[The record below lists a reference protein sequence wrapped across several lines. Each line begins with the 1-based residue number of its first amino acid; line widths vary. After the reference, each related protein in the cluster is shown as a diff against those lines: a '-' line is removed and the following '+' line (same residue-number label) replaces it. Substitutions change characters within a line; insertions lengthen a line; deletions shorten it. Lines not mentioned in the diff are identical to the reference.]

1 MMKTRHPHIS
11 CGKLLL
17 PALTSACLL
26 TACHTPYLIKDV
38 SRTRILIDKNYDA
51 RPDATAET
59 FISPYRLKVDSIM
72 KPIVGKT
79 AHPMQATKPESD
91 LSNLLADILV
101 WGGNE
106 FSEKPDFGV
115 YNVGGI
121 RAALPQGDIT
131 YGDVLNVAPFEN
143 HICFLTLT
151 GEKVAELFSQIA
163 SRGGEGVSSGVRM
176 VITRDGKL
184 VSASLNGQA
193 IDPQKTYRIAT
204 LDYLAQG
211 NDGLV
216 AFKSKTNALSP
227 DDEPHD
233 VRYIIVAYLK
243 HLAAQGKAADAKI
256 EGRITVN

>member
-1 MMKTRHPHIS
+1 MTFPHRHTKAAKAIAPVIMAS
-11 CGKLLL
+11 VM
-17 PALTSACLL
+17 

-38 SRTRILIDKNYDA
+38 TRTRVLIDNRFDTA
-51 RPDATAET
+51 PDAKAAT
-59 FISPYRLKVDSIM
+59 FIAPYQQQVDSIM

-106 FSEKPDFGV
+106 FNEKPDFGV

-151 GEKVAELFSQIA
+151 GEKVSQLFREMA
-163 SRGGEGVSSGVRM
+163 SRGGEGVSEGVRL

-184 VSASLNGQA
+184 VSASLHGQA
-193 IDPQKTYRIAT
+193 VDPQKTYRIAT

-211 NDGLV
+211 NDGLT
-216 AFKSKTNALSP
+216 AFKSKTDALSP

-243 HLAAQGKAADAKI
+243 HLAAQGKAADAKV
-256 EGRITVN
+256 EGRIVVE